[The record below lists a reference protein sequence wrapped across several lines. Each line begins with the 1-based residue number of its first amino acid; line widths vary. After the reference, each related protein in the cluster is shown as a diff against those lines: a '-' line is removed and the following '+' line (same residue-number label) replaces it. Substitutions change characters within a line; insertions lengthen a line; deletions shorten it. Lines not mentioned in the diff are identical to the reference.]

1 MKRIQSLDV
10 LRGICMLFLV
20 VMHTFMKVGWHN
32 IGNVLE
38 NMSDYPWYVL
48 APLGIFSFIATWR
61 GLFMLISGVG
71 SIYGFQK
78 AIQQGKSPHIILL
91 KQLLWAFVLFIQGMA
106 IQVFWNPY
114 TGLYRMLLGI
124 VDPNEFFGH
133 LRWSD
138 AVETIAISIAI
149 SSIIQYFLCLGKK
162 RDKYW
167 ISITVYLALTIAIL
181 VSYTFV
187 VNSILNATEFTEVS
201 QIKYGTINNF
211 RDRIRLLGLALLIGE
226 QQPLFPHIAAFF
238 LGNAFGI
245 ALTRP
250 ELNKKWFLRIGI
262 LVGLIIVIAAFFV
275 GFYVEHFEIV
285 TTVVPNQ
292 WYFLACL
299 GIQTWFFVLFMHL
312 FDFSK
317 KAQKRVKNTK
327 IIRKA
332 GILSLTIFSL
342 QSIDFIPRFILTGLS
357 SAFSSVY
364 ETGTAVDFLSN
375 SGSFGIGASLL
386 ASFVVLFFWI
396 GIITLWEKINFALSF
411 DWIFTVFRNLL
422 SGRKINWKDPMHSQ
436 DIIYNP
442 ESIFHEINPSKL
454 SVETR

>member
-10 LRGICMLFLV
+10 LRGICMLFIV
-20 VMHTFMKVGWHN
+20 AMHTFMKVGWHN
-32 IGNVLE
+32 IGNVIN
-38 NMSDYPWYVL
+38 NMSEYPWYVL
-48 APLGIFSFIATWR
+48 APLGVLSFIATWR
-61 GLFMLISGVG
+61 GLFMLISGIA

-78 AIQQGKSPHIILL
+78 AIQQGKSPHIILI
-91 KQLLWAFVLFIQGMA
+91 KNILWAIILFIQGLA
-106 IQVFWNPY
+106 IQVLWNPY
-114 TGLYRMLLGI
+114 TGFYRMALGI
-124 VDPNEFFGH
+124 VDFQEFLGH

-138 AVETIAISIAI
+138 AVESIAISLAI

-167 ISITVYLALTIAIL
+167 ISISVYLVLMIAIL

-201 QIKYGTINNF
+201 QIKHGTINNF

-226 QQPLFPHIAAFF
+226 QQPLFPHLAAFF

-262 LVGLIIVIAAFFV
+262 LVGLVIVVAAFFV
-275 GFYVEHFEIV
+275 GFFVEDFEIV
-285 TTVVPNQ
+285 TTVVPNL
-292 WYFLACL
+292 WYFLASL
-299 GIQTWFFVLFMHL
+299 GIQTLFFILFMHL

-342 QSIDFIPRFILTGLS
+342 QSIDFIPRFILYVGSLGLS
-357 SAFSSVY
+357 DIY
-364 ETGTAVDFLSN
+364 GIDPPINFLSN
-375 SGSFGIGASLL
+375 SGSYGIGAALL

-422 SGRKINWKDPMHSQ
+422 SGRKMNWKDPMHSQ

-442 ESIFHEINPSKL
+442 ESIFHKNHDPKL
-454 SVETR
+454 SVESR